1 MRGMAP
7 KFLAYVDKQGRPLWC
22 LVLQLAFGL
31 IAFIGEAGAG
41 TTVFTWLLSLSG
53 LANFFVW
60 GSICL
65 AHIRFRAGW
74 KAQGH
79 SLKELPYQASF
90 GVGGSYVGL
99 GIVILCLIAQFY
111 TALFVSLV
119 VFASSSIANNRAAYR
134 RIS

>member
-7 KFLAYVDKQGRPLWC
+7 KFLGYVDKAGRPLWC
-22 LVLQLAFGL
+22 IALQLTFGL
-31 IAFIGEAGAG
+31 IAFVNEAAAG
-41 TTVFTWLLSLSG
+41 STIFTWLLSLSG

-74 KAQGH
+74 KVQGR

-90 GVGGSYVGL
+90 GVAGSYVGL
-99 GIVILCLIAQFY
+99 GLVIICLIAQFY
-111 TALFVSLV
+111 TALFVSQ
-119 VFASSSIANNRAAYR
+119 IK
-134 RIS
+134 